1 LKRRPPIV
9 FAYLKH
15 VDADDDGDVQSLY
28 AVISAMA
35 YEATKVV
42 NASE

>member
-1 LKRRPPIV
+1 MV

-15 VDADDDGDVQSLY
+15 VDADHDGDMQSLY

-42 NASE
+42 DASR